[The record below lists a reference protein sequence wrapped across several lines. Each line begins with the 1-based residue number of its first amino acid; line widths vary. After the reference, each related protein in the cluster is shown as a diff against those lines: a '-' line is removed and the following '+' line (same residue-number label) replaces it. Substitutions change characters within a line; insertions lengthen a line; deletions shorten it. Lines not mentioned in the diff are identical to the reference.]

1 MPAARGG
8 RVIAVPPPVAAIATA
23 IAGHAA
29 FAAHARLVLTTR
41 PRGTGHCLRP
51 MRRAAASVAPSR
63 LGWRR
68 QCTCGRPSRARL
80 SLASPGPRDRASR
93 MAWRLPDAA
102 RAHHRGHMIS
112 DRRAP
117 SPRTRPLPR
126 GFVGTPSRVSFD
138 ARHDAPPALPCRPPT
153 RPGPAAAR
161 GNLDGARA
169 TDDRH
174 ACVRSPR
181 RRRACASRAPRHTA
195 EPSLLALAVRPHVA
209 LHSPRAASILKASA
223 PYAGHRIIRH
233 RRRLLIRSHQVF
245 ACPAVYAFSFAAYPQ
260 PAVRNV
266 AQRSFAWSTLCNV
279 PR

>member
-8 RVIAVPPPVAAIATA
+8 RVIAVPPVAAIATA

-51 MRRAAASVAPSR
+51 MRRTAASVAPSR

-80 SLASPGPRDRASR
+80 SLASPGPRDRAPR

-117 SPRTRPLPR
+117 SPRTRPLLR

-153 RPGPAAAR
+153 RPGPARRQPAAISTEHAQRTTAAHASVRR
-161 GNLDGARA
+161 GVAAHARHVRRA
-169 TDDRH
+169 TPPSR
-174 ACVRSPR
+174 ASSPSPSAR
-181 RRRACASRAPRHTA
+181 TSPCIRRAP
-195 EPSLLALAVRPHVA
+195 LL
-209 LHSPRAASILKASA
+209 S
-223 PYAGHRIIRH
+223 
-233 RRRLLIRSHQVF
+233 
-245 ACPAVYAFSFAAYPQ
+245 
-260 PAVRNV
+260 
-266 AQRSFAWSTLCNV
+266 
-279 PR
+279 

>member
-1 MPAARGG
+1 MHLRPAFACASLARIAGAARSSLSHG
-8 RVIAVPPPVAAIATA
+8 
-23 IAGHAA
+23 
-29 FAAHARLVLTTR
+29 
-41 PRGTGHCLRP
+41 
-51 MRRAAASVAPSR
+51 VAPSR
-63 LGWRR
+63 RSSGPPP
-68 QCTCGRPSRARL
+68 RPHDFGSSSAEPAYPPSAARL
-80 SLASPGPRDRASR
+80 RRNAIARVVRRAAR
-93 MAWRLPDAA
+93 CAA
-102 RAHHRGHMIS
+102 RA
-112 DRRAP
+112 A
-117 SPRTRPLPR
+117 
-126 GFVGTPSRVSFD
+126 V
-138 ARHDAPPALPCRPPT
+138 PPADPA

-169 TDDRH
+169 TDDRR